1 MIHKQRTPKRGMG
14 VGAIWDGETCPDC
27 RTARIGDSPLG
38 TELATELITTENNRD
53 TYQCFSCGNVFVV
66 ERKTG
71 ILVELLGVSRLLVFC
86 GRSSLW

>member
-1 MIHKQRTPKRGMG
+1 MIHKQRTPKREMS
-14 VGAIWDGETCPDC
+14 VGAVWDGETCPDC
-27 RTARIGDSPLG
+27 GTARIEDSSLG
-38 TELATELITTENNRD
+38 TELATGLITTENLRD

-86 GRSSLW
+86 GRSFLW